1 MGGGGGFFG
10 GIGKIFSSAHNNIF
24 KPVNEAVN
32 DVMKVVDPIGGYL
45 KEKTETAADKEA
57 MKLISGLTGGAPSL
71 DAPNP
76 SGTGSGVATG
86 GKAVSNESIN
96 SVKARK
102 ERAASQKRQGAGT
115 GSTLLMTED
124 QTRLQ
129 GSTLLGE

>member
-10 GIGKIFSSAHNNIF
+10 GIGKIFSSSHNNIF
-24 KPVNEAVN
+24 KPVNDAVN

-57 MKLISGLTGGAPSL
+57 MKLLGGLTGGAT
-71 DAPNP
+71 NP
-76 SGTGSGVATG
+76 EGTGRGVAIER
-86 GKAVSNESIN
+86 KAVSNESIN

>member
-24 KPVNEAVN
+24 KPVNDAVN

-45 KEKTETAADKEA
+45 KEKTETSADKEA
-57 MKLISGLTGGAPSL
+57 MKLLGGLAGGAT
-71 DAPNP
+71 NP
-76 SGTGSGVATG
+76 EGTGRGVAIER
-86 GKAVSNESIN
+86 KAVSNESIN